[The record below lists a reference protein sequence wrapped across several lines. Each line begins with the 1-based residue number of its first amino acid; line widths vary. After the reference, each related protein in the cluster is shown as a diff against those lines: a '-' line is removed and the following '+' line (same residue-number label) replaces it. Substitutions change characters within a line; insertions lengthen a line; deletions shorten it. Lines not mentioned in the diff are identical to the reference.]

1 MEEELEILRA
11 CESYMQTNNIQALLK
26 DVIAQLCLRQPR
38 NPVTFLRQY
47 FQKLERV
54 SFLLLFVTICLC
66 YWLIDGSEKYVDS
79 NKIKVINHKWLLSE
93 NQYLFL
99 VLFVLGRFS

>member
-54 SFLLLFVTICLC
+54 SFVFVFQAFLSQS
-66 YWLIDGSEKYVDS
+66 ID
-79 NKIKVINHKWLLSE
+79 
-93 NQYLFL
+93 
-99 VLFVLGRFS
+99 

>member
-38 NPVTFLRQY
+38 NPVSFLRQY

-54 SFLLLFVTICLC
+54 SNFFCCCFIQAFRLAVVRRM
-66 YWLIDGSEKYVDS
+66 IDELKFSQVRYV
-79 NKIKVINHKWLLSE
+79 IAI
-93 NQYLFL
+93 Y
-99 VLFVLGRFS
+99 RFQ